1 MFILSSHLFYSYFAV
16 IYSDCIIFLVYFCLY
31 CGFQQTVLVCRC
43 AQVLR
48 FFGWLKQT
56 VHESQLE
63 HYRVRHVKLY
73 YYLEDDSIEI
83 LEPRV
88 RDSGMPQG
96 H

>member
-1 MFILSSHLFYSYFAV
+1 MRLAAGV
-16 IYSDCIIFLVYFCLY
+16 AR
-31 CGFQQTVLVCRC
+31 VCV

-48 FFGWLKQT
+48 FYGWLKQT

-83 LEPRV
+83 IEPHV

-96 H
+96 RSCP

>member
-1 MFILSSHLFYSYFAV
+1 
-16 IYSDCIIFLVYFCLY
+16 
-31 CGFQQTVLVCRC
+31 VLLAAGVARVCV

-48 FFGWLKQT
+48 FYGWLKQT

-83 LEPRV
+83 IEPHV

-96 H
+96 HSCP